1 MKTLPLFLL
10 SGILMS
16 AMNACGNSG
25 TPGVSPAPERK
36 TMNQKLQIH
45 VDGHLLHAV
54 LYDNASAKKFLA
66 QLPLTLRLSDFNGTE
81 KIVDLPEKLPSDG
94 APEGFSPVTGDIA
107 YYAPWGNLAIFYRDF
122 RYSKNLILLGKI
134 DGDGIKILQ
143 RADNREITIRLAT
156 SPSN

>member
-1 MKTLPLFLL
+1 
-10 SGILMS
+10 
-16 AMNACGNSG
+16 MN
-25 TPGVSPAPERK
+25 R
-36 TMNQKLQIH
+36 KLQIQLG
-45 VDGHLLHAV
+45 DRTLTAV
-54 LYDNASAKKFLA
+54 LYDCAATRDFIA
-66 QLPLTLRLSDFNGTE
+66 QLPLTLELSDFNGTE
-81 KIVDLPEKLPSDG
+81 KIADLPEKLPSDG